1 MDPTN
6 NEETALPEEP
16 PKKSK
21 IKKILG
27 VISTIFIILCV
38 VIIAFNVYV
47 RAACVCVV
55 VSGDS
60 MKNTL
65 DSGDV
70 LFVQKAGKP
79 KRGDIV
85 VIDVTGY
92 EDDETLSGDY
102 IIKRVIAAEGDSL
115 YCENHVL
122 YIRYADAEEY
132 VSLEEKYINSAL
144 GNTDFKPVTVG
155 ENQVFVMGDNRRVS
169 YDSRYIGCVDE
180 DIIVG
185 PVTGW
190 SFACKGAITAYY
202 DFFNLKPTES

>member
-6 NEETALPEEP
+6 TEEAALPEEP

-21 IKKILG
+21 TKKIIS
-27 VISTIFIILCV
+27 VILTIFTVLCV

-47 RAACVCVV
+47 RTTCVCVV
-55 VSGDS
+55 VVGDS
-60 MKNTL
+60 MNNTL

-70 LFVQKAGKP
+70 LFVRKSAEP

-85 VIDVTGY
+85 VVDVTGY

-132 VSLEEKYINSAL
+132 VSLEENYINSAL

-169 YDSRYIGCVDE
+169 YDSRYMGCINE

-190 SFACKGAITAYY
+190 SLACKGAITAYY
-202 DFFNLKPTES
+202 NAFNLKPTEK